1 MDDLI
6 VYQNDGTE
14 VTTDSFTLHLSDGK
28 FEETKTV
35 SVIIGLVNDETPRVT
50 VNRGLRVQA
59 GRCIGYRGVNR
70 ALLYTEFFIH
80 ILTKSASFY
89 SQNMHPYTHKICIPL
104 LKMLHQMKV
113 KQVYTNSLL

>member
-59 GRCIGYRGVNR
+59 GRCIRYKGVDR
-70 ALLYTEFFIH
+70 V
-80 ILTKSASFY
+80 ILFA
-89 SQNMHPYTHKICIPL
+89 KI
-104 LKMLHQMKV
+104 
-113 KQVYTNSLL
+113 